1 MVNLENIEICKN
13 PFRKR
18 RCANPDI
25 ELYIRVENETLP
37 ICIGCWKKIA
47 EGDQEWGSVDK
58 STLVEQNKE
67 KV

>member
-1 MVNLENIEICKN
+1 MVTKRKQRKIDLENNRCVN

-18 RCANPDI
+18 RCASPDI

-47 EGDQEWGSVDK
+47 EGDQEW
-58 STLVEQNKE
+58 
-67 KV
+67 